1 MESKKRSIKVKI
13 ILPATI
19 VVIGICVCMAL
30 IFKYQMEKDMILT
43 GGQVAEYI
51 ADRVAAEID
60 GNLVEK
66 IPEKGEGSAP
76 YSVVKNSIAPVI
88 EGAPVVNM
96 YILYS
101 GKEEEHE
108 KSKVYYMLEMNG
120 TNPMALG
127 TEYNKDYDALSSA
140 FDGKVLYSGEIIK
153 SGENAVI
160 TVYIPIFNRAGEQ
173 VAVLGCDYNAN
184 SVADAVSRTMQ
195 AVAAV
200 GTICVILALLLFH
213 FIISRITKNLSNV
226 DGCIYDIINS
236 NGDLTRTIQAN
247 TGDEVGTIAGHVN
260 ELLAYM
266 RGIML
271 NISDNSNRL
280 NDTSE
285 NVVLRIK
292 NTQENVLEV
301 SSTMEEM
308 NAAMEETSVSISE
321 MNSSVNEIY
330 EFIGQI
336 NGHAAAGGRLSAEI
350 RNRAQQIQNEA
361 IREQQEAK
369 EHSQAMSN
377 VVYEKIKK
385 SKAVEQISKL
395 TEGIINIT
403 KQTNLLSLNA
413 SIEAARAGETGR
425 GFAVVASEMGK
436 LALDS
441 AAAAE
446 QIQRVSTDVM
456 KAVNE
461 LAEEAAQMAQFMDE
475 TAMKGYAE
483 LVRTSEEYNTD
494 AVKLNDIMDLFRSQ
508 SEQLKSNMDNIRQV
522 MEGVNMSV
530 EESAKG
536 INRVT
541 EMSVSITQNVS
552 DIGGQAETNKA
563 IADEL
568 DSEVKKFQL
577 S

>member
-1 MESKKRSIKVKI
+1 MERKKRSIKVKI
-13 ILPATI
+13 ILPATM

-51 ADRVAAEID
+51 ADRAEAEID

-76 YSVVKNSIAPVI
+76 YSVVKNSIAPII

-96 YILYS
+96 YLLYS
-101 GKEEEHE
+101 GKEEDQE
-108 KSKVYYMLEMNG
+108 KTKVYYMLDMNE
-120 TNPMALG
+120 TNPISLG
-127 TEYNKDYDALSSA
+127 TEYSKDYDALRSV
-140 FDGKVLYSGEIIK
+140 FDKNVLYSSEIVK

-160 TVYIPIFNRAGEQ
+160 TVYIPIFNRTGEQ

-184 SVADAVSRTMQ
+184 SVTAAVSRTMQ
-195 AVAAV
+195 AVAAM
-200 GTICVILALLLFH
+200 GTMCIILAFLLFH
-213 FIISRITKNLSNV
+213 FIISRITKNLSDV
-226 DGCIYDIINS
+226 DDCIYDIINS
-236 NGDLTRTIQAN
+236 NGDLTRTIQVN
-247 TGDEVGTIAGHVN
+247 TGDEVGIIAGHVN

-280 NDTSE
+280 NDSSE
-285 NVVLRIK
+285 NVVLHLK
-292 NTQENVLEV
+292 NTRENVMEV
-301 SSTMEEM
+301 SVTMEEM
-308 NAAMEETSVSISE
+308 NAAMEETSVSISKV
-321 MNSSVNEIY
+321 NRSVNEIY

-336 NGHAAAGGRLSAEI
+336 NGHAADGGKLSAEI
-350 RNRAQQIQNEA
+350 RSRAQQIQEEA
-361 IREQQEAK
+361 VREQQEAK
-369 EHSQAMSN
+369 ERSQTISDE
-377 VVYEKIKK
+377 VYEKIKK

-403 KQTNLLSLNA
+403 RQTNLLSLNA
-413 SIEAARAGETGR
+413 SIEAARAGEAGK
-425 GFAVVASEMGK
+425 GFAVVAGEIGK
-436 LALDS
+436 LALNS

-461 LAEEAAQMAQFMDE
+461 LAEEAAQMAQFMDKA
-475 TAMKGYAE
+475 AMKGYTE
-483 LVRTSEEYNTD
+483 LVRTSEEYNKD

-508 SEQLKSNMDNIRQV
+508 SEQLRSNMDNIRQV

-530 EESAKG
+530 KDSVNG
-536 INRVT
+536 VNRVT

-552 DIGGQAETNKA
+552 DMGEQAQTNKA

-568 DSEVKKFQL
+568 DLEVKKFQL